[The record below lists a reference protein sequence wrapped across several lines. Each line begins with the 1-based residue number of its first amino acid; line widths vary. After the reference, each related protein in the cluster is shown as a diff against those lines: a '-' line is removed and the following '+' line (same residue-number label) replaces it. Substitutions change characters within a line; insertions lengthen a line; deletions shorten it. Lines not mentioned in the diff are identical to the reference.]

1 MRKQSHGAERW
12 EARQHDTDSW
22 TRRPAR
28 ASAATDARDR
38 PRHGRSPSPQAAAR
52 AVSVQ
57 RLVLDLIDAIARD
70 KLAAAVLDVDES
82 QVGDEP

>member
-1 MRKQSHGAERW
+1 MTPTAGPGG
-12 EARQHDTDSW
+12 
-22 TRRPAR
+22 RREHRPPLMLEIDH
-28 ASAATDARDR
+28 ATVVRLR
-38 PRHGRSPSPQAAAR
+38 PQPAAR

>member
-1 MRKQSHGAERW
+1 MSHSNERSF
-12 EARQHDTDSW
+12 EIDH
-22 TRRPAR
+22 
-28 ASAATDARDR
+28 ATVVRLR
-38 PRHGRSPSPQAAAR
+38 PQAAAR
-52 AVSVQ
+52 AVSAQ